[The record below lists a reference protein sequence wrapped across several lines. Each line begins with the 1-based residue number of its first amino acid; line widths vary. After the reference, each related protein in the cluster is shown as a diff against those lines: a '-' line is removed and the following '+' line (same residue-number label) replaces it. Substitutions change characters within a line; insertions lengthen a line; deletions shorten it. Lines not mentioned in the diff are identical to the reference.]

1 MENQGDLSMIK
12 DLISINPEAASIQ
25 PYTQTE
31 EYNSGREAT
40 AQTVRRDAT
49 DNMMNSDERD
59 FHPPVSTFKIM
70 RYIFADHESS
80 LNSFDV
86 PRSWIWNL
94 VKQIVYFGTSV
105 STIFKYDQQF
115 KIIKRQDK
123 GRPRL
128 SRSEESSLLSSQDN
142 H

>member
-1 MENQGDLSMIK
+1 MRFTSTLGRHAFHATD
-12 DLISINPEAASIQ
+12 
-25 PYTQTE
+25 
-31 EYNSGREAT
+31 NSGREAT

-115 KIIKRQDK
+115 KIIKWVI
-123 GRPRL
+123 
-128 SRSEESSLLSSQDN
+128 LLIQIIN
-142 H
+142 